1 MTYLMLNLF
10 VLLFLFVLLNLFMRR
25 TPWLTVGLT
34 ALAMMLITA
43 IFDNFI
49 IISGIVSYDE
59 NKILGWLIG
68 AAPIEDFAYTLAAVI
83 LVPGLWIFLGR
94 KQETK

>member
-1 MTYLMLNLF
+1 MLNIF
-10 VLLFLFVLLNLFMRR
+10 VLLFLFVVLNLFMRR
-25 TPWLTVGLT
+25 TPWLSVGFT
-34 ALAMMLITA
+34 ALAMLLVTA

-49 IISGIVSYDE
+49 IISGIVAYDE

-83 LVPGLWIFLGR
+83 LVPGLWILYGR
-94 KQETK
+94 KQGTK